1 MVHYE
6 NDLPVQIEDRCVNA
20 DIAVDYLTQDYRQT
34 TPHAYLSRIAP
45 LTEGEHIVEAVR
57 ATAQECA
64 WLTIKEHEP
73 CLLIRRTTG
82 PRRGLF
88 LTPVYFS
95 RVALPAT
102 GTIYLLSGPLPENV
116 IADTI

>member
-45 LTEGEHIVEAVR
+45 LTEGNILWR
-57 ATAQECA
+57 RCATAQECA

-88 LTPVYFS
+88 LTPAYFS

-102 GTIYLLSGPLPENV
+102 GTIYLLSGCCRK
-116 IADTI
+116 T

>member
-1 MVHYE
+1 M
-6 NDLPVQIEDRCVNA
+6 
-20 DIAVDYLTQDYRQT
+20 DYLTQDYRQT

-73 CLLIRRTTG
+73 CLLIRRTTWSAS
-82 PRRGLF
+82 RIVSHARLLF
-88 LTPVYFS
+88 PGS
-95 RVALPAT
+95 RY
-102 GTIYLLSGPLPENV
+102 GYRDDLSPERTAAGNV